1 MRRPHPGEGAKKPEA
16 QYHSEGAA
24 VDATGIWHEGHASY
38 PGKSVLLPPGFEGVL
53 PALQGV
59 GMGLRMAAEAVVAGL
74 TGEGLNLLEKLD

>member
-24 VDATGIWHEGHASY
+24 VDATGRWHEGHASY
-38 PGKSVLLPPGFEGVL
+38 PGTSAELPLSRGVL

-59 GMGLRMAAEAVVAGL
+59 ETGRQMTAEAVVAGPP
-74 TGEGLNLLEKLD
+74 GEGPNLLEKLD